1 VASGGGGRIWN
12 KADLVEPG
20 DDLGVGHE
28 LIPHKSPRLH
38 ADRLEPPA
46 VEGPFDS
53 VGGEEEQRCRMA
65 GGASSQGAA
74 SPSRATATMH
84 RRPAMDSS

>member
-1 VASGGGGRIWN
+1 MIA
-12 KADLVEPG
+12 KAERG
-20 DDLGVGHE
+20 NDLGIGHE
-28 LIPHKSPRLH
+28 LIPRESPRLH
-38 ADRLEPPA
+38 ADWLEPPA

-53 VGGEEEQRCRMA
+53 VGGEEDQRCGMA

-74 SPSRATATMH
+74 SPSRATAAMH